1 MKYLET
7 IKLLPASKKD
17 LKAFA
22 TKIINSVLEGDVN
35 PLELD
40 VRLKYIEELIK
51 SIRKDKAVKELT
63 FEEAQKYG
71 KTFDFA
77 NCEIRLSSRTTLNF
91 KEDSEVLRLETEL
104 KARKELIK
112 SVKDGIAIIDEDT
125 GEQIQTVSSSST
137 EIITYKIK

>member
-1 MKYLET
+1 MKNLET

>member
-104 KARKELIK
+104 KARKGLIK

-125 GEQIQTVSSSST
+125 GEQIQTVSSLST

>member
-1 MKYLET
+1 MKNLET

-51 SIRKDKAVKELT
+51 TIRKDKAVKELT